1 MLSILIIPA
10 ASALPAAYDKVVAGV
25 SGHGYNIQALHTPS
39 IGLATGPRP
48 GKPPNMYDDA
58 AFIARHVTDLAE
70 AGHDVLLVTHSYGG
84 TPATESIKGL
94 SKVER
99 RKVGKPGGVVG
110 LAYMTSLVPEV
121 GKPASTGPWS
131 PLMEIGDDGWL
142 YYPNDTLTAKV
153 VFSDVSLE
161 QGLIWA
167 KELVTHSA
175 ISFTSLLTYPGYADV
190 PVAYLVADGD
200 LSIAPKTQRSQ
211 IEMIEKVSGNKVD
224 VTTTSAGHV
233 PPVTAPDDVVN
244 WILSVA
250 SKLERSQ

>member
-10 ASALPAAYDKVVAGV
+10 ASALPLTYDNVVSGV
-25 SGHGYNIQALHTPS
+25 SAHGYSIQALHTPS
-39 IGLATGPRP
+39 VGLPTGPRP

-58 AFIARHVTDLAE
+58 AFIARHITDLAE

-94 SKVER
+94 TKNER
-99 RKVGKPGGVVG
+99 QKIGKSGGVVG

-131 PLMEIGDDGWL
+131 PLMEIGDDGWF
-142 YYPNDTLTAKV
+142 YYPNDTITAKV
-153 VFSDVSLE
+153 VFSDVPLE

-175 ISFTSLLTYPGYADV
+175 ASFTSLLTHPGYADV
-190 PVAYLVADGD
+190 PVAYLVAEGD
-200 LSIAPKTQRSQ
+200 LSIKPATQRSQ
-211 IEMIEKVSGNKVD
+211 IEMIERVSGNKVH

-233 PPVTAPDDVVN
+233 PPLTAPDDVVK
-244 WILSVA
+244 WILSVV
-250 SKLERSQ
+250 SRL